1 MKKTLIIG
9 ASSKPDRYS
18 YKAEMMLRSHGHET
32 FLFGNKNGAVEG
44 KEISREWPETNDFD
58 TVTMYVNPS
67 LQVEME
73 EAIIKLKPKR
83 VVFNPGTENPIFENR
98 LESNGIQ
105 ALEACTLVLLSTK
118 QY

>member
-18 YKAEMMLRSHGHET
+18 YKAEMMLRSYGHET
-32 FLFGNKNGAVEG
+32 FLFGKQNGAVEG
-44 KEISREWPETNDFD
+44 KEISKEWPI
-58 TVTMYVNPS
+58 S
-67 LQVEME
+67 QAEME

-83 VVFNPGTENPIFENR
+83 VVFNPGTENPTFESR

>member
-32 FLFGNKNGAVEG
+32 FLFGKQNGAVEG
-44 KEISREWPETNDFD
+44 KEISKEWPISNDFD

-67 LQVEME
+67 LQTEME

-83 VVFNPGTENPIFENR
+83 VIFNPGTENPTFESR